1 MSEAD
6 LEMNLFSADLD
17 NVLITDLEDFL
28 AINAP
33 IQQRPPEGLRI
44 DYKLKEPTDLSETV
58 AAFANTFGGL
68 ILIGVESVRTKHNF
82 PTSLPGDTF
91 PGGDVKARIAG
102 KILSQVTPRPEI
114 SIGVVPVPSKN
125 DRVVVVVRVAAGPWP
140 PYEFSMSN
148 AVRIPVRVQD
158 TNRQATLRE
167 IEQLIQRRASF
178 SQSAAERLTTI
189 IEIRP
194 LNPAFI
200 GADEGRGPQSVSAQ
214 AYQTWIVRPRVS
226 MRLRL
231 DRGFDS
237 GSRSEIEKHFIDSRL
252 GNFYPPIMTGDS
264 HVIRWQA
271 QISSGQL
278 GVLTCVRNLEFTSD
292 GSLRYS
298 EKMDRHTTG
307 DESVS
312 DLFIQSL
319 RFLRFAESFYHTRG
333 YFGSLSV
340 MQRIDCTTDM
350 SLRANFPD
358 QDGNYHGTNA
368 IAFIGQEHGKA
379 RGSSRA
385 VSEVEGL
392 GAEENQQIVIDF
404 MLSHLRE
411 LCQASVDIDGL
422 MRIVK
427 DLPNRVSLF
436 F

>member
-1 MSEAD
+1 
-6 LEMNLFSADLD
+6 MNLFSADLD

-33 IQQRPPEGLRI
+33 IEQRPPEGLRI

-82 PTSLPGDTF
+82 PTALPGEAF

-102 KILSQVTPRPEI
+102 KVLSQVTPRPEI
-114 SIGVVPVPSKN
+114 SIGVAPLPSQH
-125 DRVVVVVRVAAGPWP
+125 DRVVVVVRVQPGAWP

-148 AVRIPVRVQD
+148 AVRIPVRIQD
-158 TNRQATLRE
+158 TNRQATVRE

-178 SQSAAERLTTI
+178 AQSAAERLSTI
-189 IEIRP
+189 IAIKP
-194 LNPAFI
+194 LIPSFI
-200 GADEGRGPQSVSAQ
+200 GSDEGTGPQSVPAQ
-214 AYQTWIVRPRVS
+214 AYQTWIIRPRVS

-237 GSRSEIEKHFIDSRL
+237 SARSEIEKYFIDSRL

-271 QISSGQL
+271 QTSSDQL

-319 RFLRFAESFYHTRG
+319 RFLGFAENFYHTLG
-333 YFGSLSV
+333 YFGGLSV
-340 MQRIDCTTDM
+340 MHRVDCTTDM
-350 SLRANFPD
+350 SFRANFPD

-368 IAFIGQEHGKA
+368 IAFIGREHGKA
-379 RGSSRA
+379 RGSSSVVR
-385 VSEVEGL
+385 EVEGI
-392 GAEENQQIVIDF
+392 GAEENEQLVIDF

-411 LCQASVDIDGL
+411 LCQASVDSDVLTRVIEN
-422 MRIVK
+422 
-427 DLPNRVSLF
+427 LPNRVCLF